1 MVPMHTYYITQIYTF
16 NNACCLRT
24 DHLTCRG
31 GGERGSMGFLFVQK
45 LFSVNTRVRILI
57 FCRAKR
63 AFFFLEFNIMLYD
76 KNSE

>member
-1 MVPMHTYYITQIYTF
+1 
-16 NNACCLRT
+16 
-24 DHLTCRG
+24 
-31 GGERGSMGFLFVQK
+31 MGFLFVQK

>member
-1 MVPMHTYYITQIYTF
+1 
-16 NNACCLRT
+16 
-24 DHLTCRG
+24 
-31 GGERGSMGFLFVQK
+31 MGFLFVQK

-76 KNSE
+76 KNSEWDYIFFPPSKSEYFFSKIGNQNIFLRKNP